1 MLLLEHREAVAT
13 AAVAE
18 SCVLTLVAVL
28 LHNLPITVHSDT
40 AFCRLKRAMQRF
52 DTTQHVTLLLQ
63 VMAPDALALLDV

>member
-1 MLLLEHREAVAT
+1 MEL
-13 AAVAE
+13 
-18 SCVLTLVAVL
+18 AVL

-52 DTTQHVTLLLQ
+52 DTTLHVTLLLH